1 MDNYKIRDKS
11 FRKSEKLRKNYQ
23 FQRVYRN
30 GRSIA
35 TKNTVLFIRRND
47 KEYNRLGV
55 SVSKK
60 VGKSVVRHRLKR
72 LYIEAFRNLK
82 VNIAGNGFDLVIIGR
97 KGAGS
102 MGYKEL
108 YNEMKRLLYWGKLLK

>member
-1 MDNYKIRDKS
+1 
-11 FRKSEKLRKNYQ
+11 
-23 FQRVYRN
+23 
-30 GRSIA
+30 
-35 TKNTVLFIRRND
+35 
-47 KEYNRLGV
+47 
-55 SVSKK
+55 
-60 VGKSVVRHRLKR
+60 LKR